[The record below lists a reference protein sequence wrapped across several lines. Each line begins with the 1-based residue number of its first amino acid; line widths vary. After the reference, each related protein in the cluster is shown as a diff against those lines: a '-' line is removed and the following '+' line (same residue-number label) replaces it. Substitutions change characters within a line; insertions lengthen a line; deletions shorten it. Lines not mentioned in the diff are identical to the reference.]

1 MSKLYH
7 LDPSHSRIGFGV
19 KHMMVAT
26 VRGRFSEAEA
36 DVITDGDD
44 LSKATIVA
52 RIKTGSIDTGD
63 QARDGHLRS
72 DDFFASQIYPD
83 ITFTSTAITPVRGDA
98 YRVTGDLTI
107 RDVTLPVTLD
117 ATVEGSL
124 RDPWGND
131 RLAVTLRGTI
141 DRKAWGLTWNQVL
154 EAGRL
159 LVSNDV
165 RLEIEAALVS
175 KVAVTELAA

>member
-7 LDPSHSRIGFGV
+7 LDPSHSRVGFGV

-26 VRGRFSEAEA
+26 VRGRFGEAEA
-36 DVITDGDD
+36 DVTTDGDD
-44 LSKATIVA
+44 LSKATISA
-52 RIKTGSIDTGD
+52 RIRTASIDTGD

-72 DDFFASQIYPD
+72 DDFFASETYPE
-83 ITFTSTAITPVRGDA
+83 IVFSSTAITPLGGDA

-107 RDVTLPVTLD
+107 RAITRPVVLD

-131 RLAVTLRGTI
+131 RLAVTLTGTI
-141 DRKAWGLTWNQVL
+141 DRKMWGLTWNQVL

-165 RLEIEAALVS
+165 KLEIEAALVS